1 MPAIY
6 FSRSQAPVPYGTLFL
21 STAADPRGLVGATRD
36 MVARLDTDLP
46 LYDITTLAELKARA
60 TARTRVVLAL
70 LATFAAIGLLLSA
83 VGLYGIV
90 SYSVSRRTR
99 EVGLRLALGAASRD
113 VAGLVMR
120 TPAMLAM
127 VGVAAGAVGAFA
139 LTRYLEALLFGVEA
153 ADPRVLGAA
162 AGLLVLS
169 ALAAAWLPARRALRI
184 DPAAALREE

>member
-1 MPAIY
+1 
-6 FSRSQAPVPYGTLFL
+6 
-21 STAADPRGLVGATRD
+21 
-36 MVARLDTDLP
+36 
-46 LYDITTLAELKARA
+46 
-60 TARTRVVLAL
+60 
-70 LATFAAIGLLLSA
+70 
-83 VGLYGIV
+83 
-90 SYSVSRRTR
+90 
-99 EVGLRLALGAASRD
+99 VGLRLALGAASRD